1 MCCDRDHMLNS
12 GSQQLPACDVPLP
25 CCSRVGDRYIPRNFA
40 NILFNTDGPGTGGSH
55 EHGGKGDNSMH
66 RRLTGIVMAALLASP
81 LQAADRITAEQIQQ
95 VIDTTDAAAMNRDT
109 AGIGAYL
116 GDDFEKIIEFPHDK
130 WMAKVRINKEEYLAL
145 IDAGWTTIEEYDYQ
159 RADTEIHVMPD
170 GLSGLS
176 YSTVTENLVQD
187 GKQMTSKFR
196 EYATYELED
205 GRPVITKVSGHTL
218 VGDTTPY

>member
-1 MCCDRDHMLNS
+1 MAQTAATS
-12 GSQQLPACDVPLP
+12 T
-25 CCSRVGDRYIPRNFA
+25 
-40 NILFNTDGPGTGGSH
+40 NTGTG
-55 EHGGKGDNSMH
+55 DNVMNK
-66 RRLTGIVMAALLASP
+66 RLTGSVISILLAFPSY
-81 LQAADRITAEQIQQ
+81 AADRITAEQIQQ

-109 AGIGAYL
+109 GGIGAYL
-116 GDDFEKIIEFPHDK
+116 SASFEKILEFPHDK

-145 IDAGWTTIEEYDYQ
+145 IDAGWTTIEKYDYE
-159 RADTEIHVMPD
+159 RSDTEIHVMPD